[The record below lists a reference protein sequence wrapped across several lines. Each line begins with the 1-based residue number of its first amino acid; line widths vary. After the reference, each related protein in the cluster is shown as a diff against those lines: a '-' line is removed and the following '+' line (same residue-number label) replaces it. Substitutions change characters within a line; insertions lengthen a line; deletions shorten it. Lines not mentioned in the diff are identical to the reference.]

1 MCVIEK
7 LLTKVYTISDAFLG
21 EKKLE
26 LVEPDIINRI
36 DFHTKIGNNLKIVVV
51 KKQYILR
58 RKKKSLFRRQEK
70 INCVYEVYAE
80 FSENMPKLLSDI
92 LTEKLVLPQL
102 LNSLISEEKQVNSVV
117 SAFLDIKLKQFN
129 KVMKTPRK
137 S

>member
-1 MCVIEK
+1 MCIIEK
-7 LLTKVYTISDAFLG
+7 ILTKVYTTSDAFLG

-26 LVEPDIINRI
+26 LVEPDVINRI
-36 DFHTKIGNNLKIVVV
+36 DFHTKIGNNLKITVV
-51 KKQYILR
+51 KKQYIYR
-58 RKKKSLFRRQEK
+58 RKKKSLFRKQKK

>member
-1 MCVIEK
+1 MCIIEK
-7 LLTKVYTISDAFLG
+7 ILTKAYTISDAFLG

-51 KKQYILR
+51 KKQYIYR
-58 RKKKSLFRRQEK
+58 RKKKSLFRKQKK
-70 INCVYEVYAE
+70 ISCVYEVYAE

-129 KVMKTPRK
+129 KVMKNPRK

>member
-1 MCVIEK
+1 MCIIEK
-7 LLTKVYTISDAFLG
+7 ILTKVYTISDAFLG

-26 LVEPDIINRI
+26 LVEPDVINRI
-36 DFHTKIGNNLKIVVV
+36 DFHTKIGNNLKIIVV
-51 KKQYILR
+51 KKQYIYR
-58 RKKKSLFRRQEK
+58 RKKKSLFRKQKK
-70 INCVYEVYAE
+70 INCVYEV
-80 FSENMPKLLSDI
+80 SENMPKLLSDI

>member
-51 KKQYILR
+51 KKQYIYR
-58 RKKKSLFRRQEK
+58 RKKKSLFRKQKK
-70 INCVYEVYAE
+70 ISCVYEVYAE

-129 KVMKTPRK
+129 KVMKSPRK

>member
-1 MCVIEK
+1 MCIIEK
-7 LLTKVYTISDAFLG
+7 ILTKVYTISDAFLG

-58 RKKKSLFRRQEK
+58 RKKKSLFRRQKK

-80 FSENMPKLLSDI
+80 FSENMPKVLSDI

-102 LNSLISEEKQVNSVV
+102 LNSLISEETQVNSVV